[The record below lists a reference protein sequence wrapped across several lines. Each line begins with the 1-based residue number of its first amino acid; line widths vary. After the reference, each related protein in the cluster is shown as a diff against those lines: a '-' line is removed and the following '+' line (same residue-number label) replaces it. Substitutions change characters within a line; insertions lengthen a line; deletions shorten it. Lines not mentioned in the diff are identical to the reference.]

1 MKLED
6 QVCTEAQANKLKELG
21 VAQKSIFYYHALFE
35 RPVFG
40 ETVVTEFGKQY
51 KKAQVRNDKKAAASA
66 FTVAEL
72 GMILPAEIKE
82 CKLVQWPIHYTS
94 GTKSYGIQYRYKC
107 DSPVTNQA
115 IPDHCVFGHTE
126 AEVRASL
133 LIELLESKV
142 ITAEEANKRLTES

>member
-6 QVCTEAQANKLKELG
+6 QVCTEVQANKLKELG
-21 VAQKSIFYYHALFE
+21 VAQKSLFYYHARFE

-40 ETVVTEFGKQY
+40 ETIVTAFGMQY
-51 KKAQVRNDKKAAASA
+51 KKVQVCNDKKAAASA

-82 CKLVQWPIHYTS
+82 CKLVQWPIPSIS
-94 GTKSYGIQYRYKC
+94 GARSYGIQYRYKC
-107 DSPVTNQA
+107 DSAVTNQT

-133 LIELLESKV
+133 LIEFLESKV
-142 ITAEEANKRLTES
+142 ITAEEVNKRLIES